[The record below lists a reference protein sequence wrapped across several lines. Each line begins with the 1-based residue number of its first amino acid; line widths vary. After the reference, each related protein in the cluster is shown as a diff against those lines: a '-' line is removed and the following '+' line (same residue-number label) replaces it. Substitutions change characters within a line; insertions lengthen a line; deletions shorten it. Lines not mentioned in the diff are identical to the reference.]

1 MGVFGKVLG
10 VFGKVLGGVWES
22 RGNFELLLVG
32 RDLAVGRSSRY
43 GRIGRFGRCGCAA
56 YVVSG
61 LRSDG
66 RRGRGPRWVV
76 GAFASD
82 FGN

>member
-1 MGVFGKVLG
+1 MW

-43 GRIGRFGRCGCAA
+43 GGYGPPDMAASGWKGCSGVAVGWEAGAGAEVGCGGSCE
-56 YVVSG
+56 
-61 LRSDG
+61 
-66 RRGRGPRWVV
+66 
-76 GAFASD
+76 
-82 FGN
+82 

>member
-1 MGVFGKVLG
+1 MG

-43 GRIGRFGRCGCAA
+43 GRISA
-56 YVVSG
+56 SG
-61 LRSDG
+61 G
-66 RRGRGPRWVV
+66 ARWVGGCCV
-76 GAFASD
+76 GVAVGWEA
-82 FGN
+82 GEGAKMG

>member
-1 MGVFGKVLG
+1 MW

-43 GRIGRFGRCGCAA
+43 GRSRFGRCPVGSEGCIGVA
-56 YVVSG
+56 
-61 LRSDG
+61 
-66 RRGRGPRWVV
+66 V
-76 GAFASD
+76 GWEAGAGAEVGCGGFCERLID
-82 FGN
+82 